1 MYTTGKGVITM
12 LRPSDMVGRQFLVT
26 AQTAMGQYQRLIKAF
41 DEQDARDQM
50 IAYLTSE
57 GIPHSHV
64 SIQPF

>member
-1 MYTTGKGVITM
+1 MTM

-26 AQTAMGQYQRLIKAF
+26 AETPMGRYQRLIKAF
-41 DEQDARDQM
+41 DAQDARDQM

-57 GIPHSHV
+57 GIPHTDV

>member
-1 MYTTGKGVITM
+1 M

-26 AQTAMGQYQRLIKAF
+26 AQTEMGVYQRLIKAF

-50 IAYLTSE
+50 LAYLQSE
-57 GIPHSHV
+57 GIAHHDV